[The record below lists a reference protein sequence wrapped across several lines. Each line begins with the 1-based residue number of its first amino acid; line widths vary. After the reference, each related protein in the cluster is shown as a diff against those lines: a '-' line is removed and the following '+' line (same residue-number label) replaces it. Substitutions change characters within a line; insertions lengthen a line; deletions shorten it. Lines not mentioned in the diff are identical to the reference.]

1 MHSSFYK
8 PRASHACVSVES
20 IESTAGKKPWPL
32 RVALEKAVAGRGLW
46 VGLLCLLALMLC
58 HCRWH
63 ATEAESDAA
72 AETESLNAGA
82 LRLQVHSASLDG
94 ALMAS
99 LAADSLVVQVTG
111 EGVAPLSLV
120 FAGGQ
125 NVLVLS
131 GLPAG
136 ERRVIEVAAYARGRK
151 LYAGHIETVIDP
163 LRKQPVD
170 VVLRPCFGRVRAQV
184 LLSSLEPGI
193 ASGQMVLRSGEA
205 EYVGVWNRKGAVGYW
220 VADTLPEAGD
230 YQVRFELRNT
240 AGEVMYVAERSGV
253 AVSAGKEASVEITLL
268 PTQVKPTLNVTLLP
282 AAETGLHLRA
292 PAFLRAPLAS
302 GELQITEL
310 YPIPTSAD
318 SASEGEWL
326 EIMNASGDSLRLA
339 GCRISRELSTTDTRS
354 LGLDSIGV
362 LAPGA
367 VITLGRRASGAQYPA
382 GGFSLVNT
390 TATLWLTCRGDSS
403 VQDTVRYD
411 GSGAS
416 AGAVALREGQVA
428 QRRPSSLGTVA
439 RPEDF
444 CVSPARAGIGSIAAS
459 PGKVFPGCGED

>member
-1 MHSSFYK
+1 MRPLFRPSRES
-8 PRASHACVSVES
+8 RAYASISSVEP
-20 IESTAGKKPWPL
+20 IAGGQPVPRSARRPK
-32 RVALEKAVAGRGLW
+32 
-46 VGLLCLLALMLC
+46 VGIGFVCLLALSLC
-58 HCRWH
+58 QCRWQ
-63 ATEAESDAA
+63 ATEAESDAETSA
-72 AETESLNAGA
+72 GAESSNAGS

-111 EGVAPLSLV
+111 EGVAPQSLV

-136 ERRVIEVAAYARGRK
+136 ERRVIEVVAYARGRK
-151 LYAGHIETVIDP
+151 LYAGQIETMIDP

-184 LLSSLEPGI
+184 LLSTLEPGVV
-193 ASGQMVLRSGEA
+193 SGQMVLRSGESQ
-205 EYVGVWNRKGAVGYW
+205 YVGVWNRKGSVGSW
-220 VADTLPEAGD
+220 VADTLPEAED
-230 YQVRFELRNT
+230 YQVQFELRNA
-240 AGEVMYVAERSGV
+240 AGEVMYAAERSGV

-282 AAETGLHLRA
+282 AAETGLHLRT
-292 PAFLRAPLAS
+292 PAFLRSPFAA
-302 GELQITEL
+302 GELQITEF
-310 YPIPTSAD
+310 YPIPSSAD

-326 EIMNASGDSLRLA
+326 EIMNASGDSLRLE
-339 GCRISRELSTTDTRS
+339 GCRISRELSTTDTRT
-354 LGLDSIGV
+354 LRLDSIGV

-382 GGFSLVNT
+382 GAFSLVNT
-390 TATLWLTCRGDSS
+390 VATLWLTCRGDSS

-416 AGAVALREGQVA
+416 EGAVSLREGQVA

-444 CVSPARAGIGSIAAS
+444 CVNPVRGSGGQTLAN
-459 PGKVFPGCGED
+459 PGKVFPGCGEE